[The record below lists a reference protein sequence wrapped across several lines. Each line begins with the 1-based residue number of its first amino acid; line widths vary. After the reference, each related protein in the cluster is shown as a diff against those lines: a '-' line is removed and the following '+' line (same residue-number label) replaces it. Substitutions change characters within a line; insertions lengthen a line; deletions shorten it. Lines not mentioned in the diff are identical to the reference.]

1 MEKLNYAF
9 FVDFDG
15 TIAAIDV
22 CEALV
27 TAFCGYG
34 WQELNEKWEKKELST
49 LECARRTFKL
59 FKTSNPEDFFSL
71 LDKVVIDPGFP
82 DFAAYCRQRNYPLT
96 ILSDGYDYYIEHILR
111 REGLELPYCANKLH
125 FTPQLD
131 IEAPYRSAS
140 CDLCGVCKLELMD
153 IRKKPGQK
161 TVYIGDGY
169 SDFCPAQGADLVFAK
184 TRLYQHCQ
192 TVGKEAIPFNDFR
205 DILLEFRKLSGEEEI
220 K

>member
-1 MEKLNYAF
+1 MEELTMH

-27 TAFCGYG
+27 TAFSRDG
-34 WQELNEKWEKKELST
+34 WQELNEKWEKKEIST
-49 LECARRTFKL
+49 LECAADIQA
-59 FKTSNPEDFFSL
+59 FKTSNPEDFSGCWMRL
-71 LDKVVIDPGFP
+71 LLTP
-82 DFAAYCRQRNYPLT
+82 DFRILPRIAGANYPLT

-111 REGLELPYCANKLH
+111 REGLALPYCANKLH
-125 FTPQLD
+125 FASQLD
-131 IEAPYRSAS
+131 VEAPYCSAS
-140 CDLCGVCKLELMD
+140 CDLCGVCKLEIIEMQ
-153 IRKKPGQK
+153 KKPGQM

-192 TVGKEAIPFNDFR
+192 SVGKEAIHFNDFR
-205 DILLEFRKLSGEEEI
+205 EVLLEFRKLSGEEGV